1 MSPLVSGLRRN
12 TPASPDPYNQTFA
25 PMGQERFLRP
35 NAPRTR
41 LSFLI
46 PLFVVGASLA
56 GANETLLDGVAAQV
70 GDQIVLVSEL
80 GEITRPM
87 EKRMRDGGAP
97 EAQIGNMHREALERL
112 IDERLIAT
120 MVTRLEMGASQD
132 EISDAVAGIAQN
144 NGLTPEQLKASV
156 ENHGLTMDE
165 YRAKL
170 KGEIERNKIIGA
182 MVSDRVRVS
191 SEEIQALF
199 NERYGDQKASG
210 DEVRLRHIL
219 VATGGSTMRDEKT
232 ACSLLDEAANKIRA
246 GQLDFNEAARQL
258 TDMNP
263 EQQGELGWLHLN
275 EIAPWM
281 VNAIVVL
288 EPGQITNPI
297 PMPFGCNLLQ
307 LVEVRSFEPVTPEQA
322 NAALRAELV
331 NRKTDREIGDWLD
344 SVRKQT
350 FISRRGKYAESSQ

>member
-1 MSPLVSGLRRN
+1 M
-12 TPASPDPYNQTFA
+12 
-25 PMGQERFLRP
+25 
-35 NAPRTR
+35 R
-41 LSFLI
+41 LSWLI
-46 PLFVVGASLA
+46 LLSLVGAAPLSQ
-56 GANETLLDGVAAQV
+56 ANEKLLEGVAAQV

-80 GEITRPM
+80 NEITRPM

-97 EAQIGNMHREALERL
+97 ETQIGNMHREALERL

-132 EISDAVAGIAQN
+132 EVSEAIAGIAQS
-144 NGLTPEQLKASV
+144 NGLTTAQLKASV

-191 SEEIQALF
+191 PEEIQALF
-199 NERYGDQKASG
+199 NERYGGQKDSG

-219 VATGGSTMRDEKT
+219 VATGGATMRNEKM
-232 ACSLLDEAANKIRA
+232 ACATLDEAATKIRA

-281 VNAIVVL
+281 VNAIVGL

-307 LVEVRSFEPVTPEQA
+307 LVESRSFQPVTPEQA
-322 NAALRAELV
+322 HAALRAELV
-331 NRKTDREIGDWLD
+331 NRKTDREIGDWLNE
-344 SVRKQT
+344 VRKQT
-350 FISRRGKYAESSQ
+350 FISRKGKYAESSR